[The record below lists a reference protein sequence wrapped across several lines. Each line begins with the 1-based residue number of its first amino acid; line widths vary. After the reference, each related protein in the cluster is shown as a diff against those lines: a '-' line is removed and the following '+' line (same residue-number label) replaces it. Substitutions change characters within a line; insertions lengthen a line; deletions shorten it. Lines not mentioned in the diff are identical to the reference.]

1 MQCGANWWASNDVL
15 NENFNDFTV
24 NTEVGVNQVV
34 VDDTSTQES
43 VHFGPTGEH
52 IFSFI
57 APESA
62 SYTFSTC
69 GST

>member
-1 MQCGANWWASNDVL
+1 ML
-15 NENFNDFTV
+15 NENINDFTV

-34 VDDTSTQES
+34 VDDTSTQAS
-43 VHFGPTGEH
+43 VYFSPTGEY